1 MRKVS
6 YLLLLAVVAFSA
18 CKESFKKAKDGTEY
32 QIITASGGKLVTS
45 GNIMQLDILVK
56 YKDSVLFSSK
66 ETGMPQFAPYDT
78 AQFPPLFKEIFK
90 SLHVGDS
97 ITVKLST
104 DSLMKQGQTAP
115 FMQKGQFLVQ
125 SYKITNSYAS
135 QAEADSARKIAMVN
149 AEAIGKV
156 KAAEQIKKDDKKL
169 TDYFAKNSIKA
180 VKAPAGTYV
189 EIVTPG
195 TGSNIDTSVV
205 VKTFYTGKTM
215 DGHIFDSNTDP
226 AKGPVHPL
234 IVNMTSDPSLGVTVI
249 KGWTDGMTLL
259 NKGAKAKFYIP
270 SSLGYG
276 AQGAGADIAPN
287 SILIFDI
294 EVADVLNK
302 VQAKV
307 AAEEQ
312 NKQMQAMQKHYM
324 DSVQKLQPNP
334 NATQK

>member
-1 MRKVS
+1 
-6 YLLLLAVVAFSA
+6 
-18 CKESFKKAKDGTEY
+18 
-32 QIITASGGKLVTS
+32 
-45 GNIMQLDILVK
+45 
-56 YKDSVLFSSK
+56 
-66 ETGMPQFAPYDT
+66 
-78 AQFPPLFKEIFK
+78 
-90 SLHVGDS
+90 
-97 ITVKLST
+97 
-104 DSLMKQGQTAP
+104 
-115 FMQKGQFLVQ
+115 
-125 SYKITNSYAS
+125 
-135 QAEADSARKIAMVN
+135 
-149 AEAIGKV
+149 
-156 KAAEQIKKDDKKL
+156 
-169 TDYFAKNSIKA
+169 
-180 VKAPAGTYV
+180 
-189 EIVTPG
+189 
-195 TGSNIDTSVV
+195 
-205 VKTFYTGKTM
+205 M

-302 VQAKV
+302 AQAKI

-334 NATQK
+334 NTTQK